1 MKLEELLNILPAH
14 AYVQVEDACSEDL
27 YVECELIANFAR
39 NFPKLRDWSVVGIHY
54 ENPGIGFARYVIQ
67 IKE

>member
-14 AYVQVEDACSEDL
+14 AYVQVEDARSGDL
-27 YVECELIANFAR
+27 YVDCELIANFAR
-39 NFPKLRDWSVVGIHY
+39 KFSKLRDWSVVGIHY
-54 ENPGIGFARYVIQ
+54 ENPGIGFARYVIE